1 MNSQSLP
8 LWLALFMQ
16 LGLGLAVFRANPRNY
31 ANQSFLLVSAIICG
45 WLLSLHF
52 AYNSVRA
59 EEAELWIRNASSI
72 GLLIVNGF
80 YLFRLAIVYRERG
93 WREIGKRSLLLFIPR
108 LLVIGL
114 CYTPMFLHGAKL
126 RAGQI
131 PGAIYGPLFPLYLG
145 FFAISVALVV
155 AFYLRDL
162 RRATAMQRVELQFVI
177 VGSATLFAL
186 VAFTPFVERAVAV
199 TFAPFRVVVFS
210 LIIAYGI
217 STRKIMEVG
226 FFIRRVTSYAVL
238 TAYLLALYGLV
249 WWLVSTALSPMLGD
263 AHSVAHVARS
273 EEHTSE
279 LQSHVNL
286 VCRLLLEKKKKKFS
300 TT

>member
-16 LGLGLAVFRANPRNY
+16 LGLGLAVFRGNPRNY

-52 AYNSVRA
+52 AYNAIRA

-80 YLFRLAIVYRERG
+80 DLLRLAIVHRERG
-93 WREIGKRSLLLFIPR
+93 WREIGKRSFLLLAPS

-114 CYTPMFLHGAKL
+114 CYTPLFLRSAEL
-126 RAGQI
+126 RTGQI
-131 PGAIYGPLFPLYLG
+131 PGAIYGPLFPLYFW

-155 AFYLRDL
+155 VLYLRDL
-162 RRATAMQRVELQFVI
+162 RRASGMQRVELQFVI
-177 VGSATLFAL
+177 AGSATLFAL
-186 VAFTPFVERAVAV
+186 VAFTERAVAV

-226 FFIRRVTSYAVL
+226 FFITR
-238 TAYLLALYGLV
+238 
-249 WWLVSTALSPMLGD
+249 
-263 AHSVAHVARS
+263 
-273 EEHTSE
+273 
-279 LQSHVNL
+279 
-286 VCRLLLEKKKKKFS
+286 
-300 TT
+300 